1 MAERAQLN
9 ILDELYLHLDREDEP
24 WSVHLEVQAEGRI
37 DADRLADAIRRAA
50 ELHPV
55 ARARLSDSSATDRR
69 YHWEIAD
76 ELAEAPLEVVECSDG
91 AEVERARERALG
103 AVPSLDDAPPFALTL
118 IQRPS
123 GDSLILNIHHAAGDG
138 IGALRLMGS
147 ILRAYAG
154 EDDPVPDVDPIE
166 ARDIGKIVSTS
177 LADRL
182 SRGRALVEHMA
193 RFATPPARVA
203 PDGGVDEPDGPAYGF
218 ELIRL
223 SAEEANAAMEL
234 RRDGATMNDVLIGAL
249 GVAIRR
255 WNEQHE
261 GDGGRIALMMPV
273 NLRPKEWRFDVIA
286 NFASYV
292 TVHLA
297 EDEQDELEA
306 AIAATA
312 DRTRRIKD
320 EGVAGLI
327 VDLLQVPTA
336 LPTGIKQRLQQL
348 IPLTGD
354 MVVDTAV
361 LSNLGR
367 LEGVPHLG
375 DEAGAIRAVWF
386 SPPGRM
392 PLGASFGVATLGEEL
407 FITLRYRHA
416 LLAPTAAAEF
426 GRLYRDLLTGAGV
439 REAARG

>member
-1 MAERAQLN
+1 MAARARLN
-9 ILDELYLHLDREDEP
+9 ILDELYLHLNRDDEP
-24 WSVHLEVQAEGRI
+24 WSVQLEVQAEGRI
-37 DADRLADAIRRAA
+37 DEARPADAIRGAA
-50 ELHPV
+50 GLHPV
-55 ARARLSDSSATDRR
+55 ARARLSDSRGTDVR
-69 YHWEIAD
+69 YHWEIDD
-76 ELAEAPLEVVECSDG
+76 ELAEAPLEVVEAVDASD
-91 AEVERARERALG
+91 VEHARQRALG
-103 AVPSLDDAPPFALTL
+103 CVPTLDEEPPFTLTL
-118 IQRPS
+118 IHRP
-123 GDSLILNIHHAAGDG
+123 GGASLILNIHHAAGDG

-154 EDDPVPDVDPIE
+154 ADDPLPDVDPIE

-203 PDGGVDEPDGPAYGF
+203 PDGGADEPDGPAYGF
-218 ELIRL
+218 ELIQL
-223 SAEEANAAMEL
+223 SAEEAKAAMEL

-255 WNEQHE
+255 WNEQH
-261 GDGGRIALMMPV
+261 DASGGRIALMMPV

-297 EDEQDELEA
+297 EDEQNELEV

-336 LPTGIKQRLQQL
+336 LPTGVKQRLQQL

-367 LEGVPHLG
+367 LQGVPHLR
-375 DEAGAIRAVWF
+375 DAGAIRAVWF

-416 LLAPTAAAEF
+416 LLAPTAA
-426 GRLYRDLLTGAGV
+426 
-439 REAARG
+439 

>member
-1 MAERAQLN
+1 MGASAQLN

-24 WSVHLEVQAEGRI
+24 WSVQLEVQAEGRI
-37 DADRLADAIRRAA
+37 DADRLASATREAA
-50 ELHPV
+50 ALHPV
-55 ARARLSDSSATDRR
+55 ARARLSDTRGTDRR

-91 AEVERARERALG
+91 SAVERARERALG
-103 AVPSLDDAPPFALTL
+103 VVPSLDEAPPFALTL
-118 IQRPS
+118 VQRPS

-154 EDDPVPDVDPIE
+154 EEDPLPDVDPIE

-182 SRGRALVEHMA
+182 SGGRALVEHMA

-203 PDGGVDEPDGPAYGF
+203 PDGGADEPDGPAYGF
-218 ELIRL
+218 ELIQL

-297 EDEQDELEA
+297 EDEQDDLD
-306 AIAATA
+306 TA
-312 DRTRRIKD
+312 VPVTAERTRKIKD
-320 EGVAGLI
+320 DGIPGLI
-327 VDLLQVPTA
+327 VDLLAFPTA
-336 LPTGIKQRLQQL
+336 LPTAIKQRLQQL

-361 LSNLGR
+361 LSNLGK
-367 LEGVPHLG
+367 LEELPGVTRVG
-375 DEAGAIRAVWF
+375 F

-392 PLGASFGVATLGEEL
+392 PLGASFGVATLGDRMWV
-407 FITLRYRHA
+407 TLRYRHA
-416 LLAPTAAAEF
+416 LFDADAAGEF
-426 GRLYRDLLTGAGV
+426 LGLYKRVLLDPSS
-439 REAARG
+439 

>member
-1 MAERAQLN
+1 VASARLN

-24 WSVHLEVQAEGRI
+24 WSVQLEVQVEGRLDESRLT
-37 DADRLADAIRRAA
+37 DAAREAA
-50 ELHPV
+50 ARHPV
-55 ARARLSDSSATDRR
+55 ARARMADSRGIDIR
-69 YHWEIAD
+69 YHWEIEE
-76 ELAEAPLEVVECSDG
+76 ELGDVPLEVADCRDEPS
-91 AEVERARERALG
+91 VERVRERALG
-103 AVPSLDDAPPFALTL
+103 CVPSLDDPPPFALTL
-118 IQRPS
+118 IHRPS
-123 GDSLILNIHHAAGDG
+123 GDTLILNIHHAAGDG

-154 EDDPVPDVDPIE
+154 DDDPLPDVDPLE
-166 ARDIGKIVSTS
+166 ARDIGRIVSAS

-182 SRGRALVEHMA
+182 SRGRALIEHMA

-203 PDGGVDEPDGPAYGF
+203 PDGGVEDRPAYGF
-218 ELIRL
+218 ELIHL
-223 SAEEANAAMEL
+223 DGDEAQAALAL

-249 GVAIRR
+249 AVAIRR

-261 GDGGRIALMMPV
+261 ADGGRIALMMPV

-292 TVHLA
+292 TVHIA
-297 EDEQDELEA
+297 EDEQDELDA

-336 LPTGIKQRLQQL
+336 LPTGVKQRLQQL

-426 GRLYRDLLTGAGV
+426 GRLYRDLLTGAGM
-439 REAARG
+439 RETARG